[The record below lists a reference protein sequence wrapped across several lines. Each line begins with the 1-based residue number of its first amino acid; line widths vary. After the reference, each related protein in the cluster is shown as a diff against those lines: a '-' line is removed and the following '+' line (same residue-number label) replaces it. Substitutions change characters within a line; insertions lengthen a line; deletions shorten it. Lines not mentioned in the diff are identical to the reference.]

1 MAFLVVAGP
10 GVFYLFRRIYRKP
23 PEYPVKTVTI
33 PEGYTTHQI
42 DKLLFNEGIIIEEGS
57 IINFDVSSLKDTY
70 WFLEGAKNLNG
81 FLFPDTY
88 EFFLNSSG
96 RVVVRRFLD
105 NFNRKAGPLLMAEK
119 EFYEKNGKGQ
129 FNHREIIILA
139 SIIEKEIPHFEDDRN
154 IVSGIL
160 RKRMEINMPLQV
172 DATVC
177 FAKDPMWCDRV
188 TPLDLKIDSLYNT
201 YLHYGLPPGP
211 ISNPG
216 VSAIIAALEPKDSPY
231 LYFISDQET
240 KETIFARTLREHN
253 YNINKYLRK
262 INF

>member
-1 MAFLVVAGP
+1 MIIFGP
-10 GVFYLFRRIYRKP
+10 GVFYLFRRVYRKP

-42 DKLLFNEGIIIEEGS
+42 DKLLFDEGIIKEGS
-57 IINFDVSSLKDTY
+57 IINFDIGSLKDSY
-70 WFLEGAKNLNG
+70 WFLEDAENLEG

-96 RVVVRRFLD
+96 RTAVGKFLD
-105 NFNRKAGPLLMAEK
+105 NFNKKAGPLFTAEGRL
-119 EFYEKNGKGQ
+119 YGKNVKASFGHK
-129 FNHREIIILA
+129 EIIILA
-139 SIIEKEIPHFEDDRN
+139 SIIEKEIPDFKDDRK

-160 RKRMEINMPLQV
+160 RKRMKINIPLQV

-177 FAKDPMWCDRV
+177 FVKDPMWCDRV
-188 TPLDLKIDSLYNT
+188 TPLDLKIDSPYNT

-216 VSAIIAALEPKDSPY
+216 VSAIIAALEPKTSPY
-231 LYFISDQET
+231 LYYISNQET
-240 KETIFARTLREHN
+240 KETIFAKTFEEHN
-253 YNINKYLRK
+253 YNIKKYLRK